1 MEIISYQ
8 NYTTV
13 ERLNNLLKEANI
25 QGRLLL
31 KPIETL
37 EELGVTVTI
46 PSLNPN
52 KEPYTVEIK
61 LDYKQNSLT
70 ISQIIGSINK
80 DLADLLRSIKPSL
93 TGLITLHN
101 AIDKMVTTTD
111 INITNENFNAN

>member
-101 AIDKMVTTTD
+101 AIGKMVTATD